1 MDYQRHE
8 KHSGKE
14 KTFMEKEIQELIGII
29 QSHRD
34 RAYRKINEE
43 LVEMYFEIGKYL
55 SAKIKTEKWGSKTVE
70 SLSKQLSILYPNLKG
85 FNRAGL
91 YRMAQF
97 YEAYGDNKI
106 VSTLSR
112 QISWSNN
119 LLILSSTNTIEEKEF
134 YMRLCIKHNYSYR
147 ELNRQISSGYYER
160 YFLSNGFALESLTPA
175 VDEDDIPKTKI
186 LDNYSL
192 EFLDLPNAYSEKDLR
207 KSIVSNLKDFIL
219 EIGNDFSFIGEEYRI
234 QVGMHDFFIDLLF
247 YNRTYSCLVAFELKI
262 GEFKPEYISKMSF
275 YLEALN
281 RQEKKNNENQSVGI
295 ILCTSKDKTVVEY
308 SIAQNNSNITI
319 STYETKLINKKLLEN
334 KIKEIREILNVDK

>member
-1 MDYQRHE
+1 M
-8 KHSGKE
+8 
-14 KTFMEKEIQELIGII
+14 
-29 QSHRD
+29 
-34 RAYRKINEE
+34 
-43 LVEMYFEIGKYL
+43 V
-55 SAKIKTEKWGSKTVE
+55 
-70 SLSKQLSILYPNLKG
+70 
-85 FNRAGL
+85 
-91 YRMAQF
+91 QF
-97 YEAYGDNKI
+97 YEEYRDNII

-160 YFLSNGFALESLTPA
+160 YFLSNGSALESLTPA

-247 YNRTYSCLVAFELKI
+247 CNRTYSCLVAFELKI

-308 SIAQNNSNITI
+308 SVAQNNSNIAI

-334 KIKEIREILNVDK
+334 KIKEIREILNADK

>member
-1 MDYQRHE
+1 
-8 KHSGKE
+8 
-14 KTFMEKEIQELIGII
+14 MEKEIQELIGII

-119 LLILSSTNTIEEKEF
+119 LLILSSTNTIEEK
-134 YMRLCIKHNYSYR
+134 
-147 ELNRQISSGYYER
+147 
-160 YFLSNGFALESLTPA
+160 
-175 VDEDDIPKTKI
+175 
-186 LDNYSL
+186 
-192 EFLDLPNAYSEKDLR
+192 
-207 KSIVSNLKDFIL
+207 
-219 EIGNDFSFIGEEYRI
+219 RI
-234 QVGMHDFFIDLLF
+234 I
-247 YNRTYSCLVAFELKI
+247 
-262 GEFKPEYISKMSF
+262 
-275 YLEALN
+275 
-281 RQEKKNNENQSVGI
+281 
-295 ILCTSKDKTVVEY
+295 
-308 SIAQNNSNITI
+308 
-319 STYETKLINKKLLEN
+319 YETLY
-334 KIKEIREILNVDK
+334 

>member
-1 MDYQRHE
+1 M
-8 KHSGKE
+8 G
-14 KTFMEKEIQELIGII
+14 KEIQELIEII

-43 LVEMYFEIGKYL
+43 LVGMYFEIGKYL

-97 YEAYGDNKI
+97 YEAYGDNII

-134 YMRLCIKHNYSYR
+134 YMRFCIKHNYSYR

-160 YFLSNGFALESLTPA
+160 YFLSNGSSLESLTPA

-207 KSIVSNLKDFIL
+207 KTIVSNLKDFIL

-234 QVGMHDFFIDLLF
+234 QVGMHDFYIDLLF

-281 RQEKKNNENQSVGI
+281 RQEKKNNENQSVGV

-308 SIAQNNSNITI
+308 SVAQNNSNIAI

-334 KIKEIREILNVDK
+334 KIKEIREILNIDK

>member
-1 MDYQRHE
+1 
-8 KHSGKE
+8 
-14 KTFMEKEIQELIGII
+14 MEKEIQELIGII

-334 KIKEIREILNVDK
+334 KIKEIREILNADK